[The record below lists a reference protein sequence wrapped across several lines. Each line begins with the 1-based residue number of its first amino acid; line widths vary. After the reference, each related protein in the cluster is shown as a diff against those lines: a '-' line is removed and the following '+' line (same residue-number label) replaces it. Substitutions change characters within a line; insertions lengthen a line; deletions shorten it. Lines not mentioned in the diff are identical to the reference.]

1 MNKNSQNM
9 LAVVF
14 DGSLA
19 IKQVP
24 KPQGTENEVL
34 IRVSLA
40 GICNTDHEIIR
51 GYVPGFN
58 RILGHEFIG
67 IVEEADDPSI
77 IGKRCT
83 AEINFACGTCQYC
96 RANLQRHCLNRSV
109 MGIINRNG
117 AFAEYITVPK
127 ENLTII
133 PDSIPDKQAIF
144 IEPLAAALEIL
155 DQVNISP
162 SSKVLLLGDGK
173 LGLLTG
179 HVLAAVGCELTVV
192 GKYPGKLGQLKYDHV
207 TTVLRDDFKNGLYDV
222 VIEATGNAGAFDM
235 AVANVRPRGTI
246 VLKSTYAG
254 EVKFNL
260 SPVVVNE
267 ITIIGSRCGLFSQAV
282 DFLLK
287 HRVSF
292 EDMISAE
299 YSLDNA
305 LKAFEFSKSPDVL
318 KVLLSVNPLPVG
330 L

>member
-1 MNKNSQNM
+1 M

-19 IKQVP
+19 IKEVP
-24 KPQGTENEVL
+24 KPQRSGNEVL

-40 GICNTDHEIIR
+40 GICNTDHEILR

-58 RILGHEFIG
+58 GILGHEFIG
-67 IVEEADDPSI
+67 IVEEAEDPSI
-77 IGKRCT
+77 TGKRCT
-83 AEINFACGTCQYC
+83 AEINCACGTCPSC
-96 RANLQRHCLNRSV
+96 RADLQRHCPNRSV
-109 MGIINRNG
+109 LGIIDRNG
-117 AFAEYITVPK
+117 AFARYITVPK

-133 PDSIPDKQAIF
+133 PDAIPDKRAIF

-155 DQVNISP
+155 NQVNILE

-179 HVLAAVGCELTVV
+179 HVLAASGCELTVV
-192 GKYPGKLGQLKYDHV
+192 GKHPGKLSHLKYDHV
-207 TTVLRDDFKNGLYDV
+207 TTVLRDNFKSGQYDV

-235 AVANVRPRGTI
+235 AVFNVKPRGTI

-254 EVKFNL
+254 AVHFNL

-282 DFLLK
+282 DFLST
-287 HRVSF
+287 HNISF

-299 YSLDNA
+299 YPLNDA
-305 LKAFEFSKSPDVL
+305 LKALEFSRSPNAL
-318 KVLLSVNPLPVG
+318 KVLLSVNPFPLG

>member
-1 MNKNSQNM
+1 MNENSQNM

-14 DGSLA
+14 DGNLA

-24 KPQGTENEVL
+24 KPQRTENEVL

-51 GYVPGFN
+51 GYVPGFSG
-58 RILGHEFIG
+58 ILGHEFIG
-67 IVEEADDPSI
+67 IVEEADDTSI

-83 AEINFACGTCQYC
+83 AEINFACGTCPYC
-96 RANLQRHCLNRSV
+96 RSNLQRHCPNRSV

-117 AFAEYITVPK
+117 AFAQYITVPK

-133 PDSIPDKQAIF
+133 PDSIPNKHAIF

-155 DQVNISP
+155 DQVNISQ

-192 GKYPGKLGQLKYDHV
+192 GKHPGKLGHLKYDHV
-207 TTVLRDDFKNGLYDV
+207 TTVLQDDFKNDLYDV
-222 VIEATGNAGAFDM
+222 VIEATGNAEAFDM

-254 EVKFNL
+254 EVHFNL

-267 ITIIGSRCGLFSQAV
+267 ITIIGSRCGIFSKAV
-282 DFLLK
+282 DFLLTHK
-287 HRVSF
+287 ISF

-299 YSLDNA
+299 YSLDDA
-305 LKAFEFSKSPDVL
+305 LKAFEFSKSPDAL
-318 KVLLSVNPLPVG
+318 KVLLSVNPLR
-330 L
+330 

>member
-1 MNKNSQNM
+1 MPMNKNSQNM

-24 KPQGTENEVL
+24 KPQRTENEVL

-58 RILGHEFIG
+58 GILGHEFIG
-67 IVEEADDPSI
+67 IVEEADDPAI
-77 IGKRCT
+77 TGKRCT
-83 AEINFACGTCQYC
+83 AEINFACGTCPYC
-96 RANLQRHCLNRSV
+96 RAGLQRHCPNRSV

-117 AFAEYITVPK
+117 AFAQYITVPK

-155 DQVNISP
+155 DQVNISQ

-173 LGLLTG
+173 LGLLIG

-192 GKYPGKLGQLKYDHV
+192 GKHAEKLGHLKYDHI
-207 TTVLRDDFKNGLYDV
+207 TTVLQDDFKNGLYDV
-222 VIEATGNAGAFDM
+222 VIEATGNAEAFDM

-254 EVKFNL
+254 EVQFNL

-267 ITIIGSRCGLFSQAV
+267 ITIIGSRCGIFSKSV
-282 DFLLK
+282 DFLLT
-287 HRVSF
+287 HQVSF

-299 YSLDNA
+299 YPLENA
-305 LKAFEFSKSPDVL
+305 LEAFEFSKSPGAL
-318 KVLLSVNPLPVG
+318 KVLLKI
-330 L
+330 

>member
-1 MNKNSQNM
+1 MKS
-9 LAVVF
+9 F
-14 DGSLA
+14 
-19 IKQVP
+19 
-24 KPQGTENEVL
+24 
-34 IRVSLA
+34 
-40 GICNTDHEIIR
+40 
-51 GYVPGFN
+51 
-58 RILGHEFIG
+58 
-67 IVEEADDPSI
+67 ADM
-77 IGKRCT
+77 
-83 AEINFACGTCQYC
+83 C
-96 RANLQRHCLNRSV
+96 RAGLQRHCPNRSV

-117 AFAEYITVPK
+117 AFAQYIAVPK

-155 DQVNISP
+155 NQVNILE

-192 GKYPGKLGQLKYDHV
+192 GKHPGKLAHLKYDHV
-207 TTVLRDDFKNGLYDV
+207 TTVLKDDFKKGLYDV
-222 VIEATGNAGAFDM
+222 VIEATGNAGAFDL
-235 AVANVRPRGTI
+235 AVANVRPRGII

-254 EVKFNL
+254 GVQFNL

-267 ITIIGSRCGLFSQAV
+267 ITIIGSRCGLFNEAV

-305 LKAFEFSKSPDVL
+305 LKAFEFSGSPGAL
-318 KVLLSVNPLPVG
+318 KVLVKI
-330 L
+330 